1 MLVHVVDATGRSDR
15 DGNALGGHETGKYQY
30 DLVIDLMRGKVR
42 VEAYIIR
49 GTGSGSGLSP

>member
-15 DGNALGGHETGKYQY
+15 DGNALGGHETGKYKY
-30 DLVIDLMRGKVR
+30 DLVIDLIRGKVR

-49 GTGSGSGLSP
+49 GSGSGLSP